1 LKPVTAVAA
10 AATIAAAAAF
20 AAASPPSHGAPTRT
34 QAGSV
39 TLPAPVRCFHTA
51 VNNAALD
58 ALLNCF
64 APRGVVVDVS
74 RRFAGRDAIR
84 TWAASEL
91 IGGRL
96 TILRRA
102 AKPRNPT
109 GRTFLVRFAPSG
121 SGGFLAHY
129 RFVARNGKLVLV
141 DMQDPD

>member
-1 LKPVTAVAA
+1 LKPVAAVAVAA
-10 AATIAAAAAF
+10 IAAAAAF

-39 TLPAPVRCFHTA
+39 TLPPPVRCFRNA
-51 VNNAALD
+51 VNNAALE
-58 ALLNCF
+58 ALVNCF
-64 APRGVVVDVS
+64 APGGVVVDVS

-84 TWAASEL
+84 TWAASEF

-96 TILRRA
+96 TILRRVV
-102 AKPRNPT
+102 KPRNPA

-129 RFVARNGKLVLV
+129 RFVARTGKLTLV
-141 DMQDPD
+141 EMQYPD